1 MIEHR
6 SAPLPDQATHMLV
19 TAARLYYLDGLNQSD
34 IAALLDVSRS
44 TVSRMLA
51 EARERGII
59 RISIA
64 ESDPRA
70 RDLETRLTQAFAL
83 RRVIVIRSLSQSP
96 RATRQAVGHFAAPI
110 VANWIA
116 ERSVVGVAGGR
127 TLATLIHSL
136 RPAAPLPSMTVVQ
149 LMGNI
154 GPTVSEIDAL
164 ELGRQLAAR
173 FGGLCYTLNA
183 PAFVQDRDTR
193 DIFLGHEHNQA
204 IWRLFEQLDLA
215 FVGVGALEES
225 AFAERAVLKD
235 ADFARLRA
243 AGAVG
248 EICGHFF
255 DSAGQECATAYRERV
270 IGIELERLRRVPD
283 VIGVTN
289 GAARAAAVRA
299 ALRGGLLTSLIID
312 DLGAEALLSMT

>member
-1 MIEHR
+1 MCEQR
-6 SAPLPDQATHMLV
+6 SAPVSDQATHLLV
-19 TAARLYYLDGLNQSD
+19 TAARLYYLDGLNQSE
-34 IAALLDVSRS
+34 IAAMLDVSRS

-51 EARERGII
+51 EARERGIV

-64 ESDPRA
+64 EIEPRE
-70 RDLETRLTQAFAL
+70 RDLEARLMQAFAL
-83 RRVIVIRSLSQSP
+83 RRVIVVRSLSQSQK
-96 RATRQAVGHFAAPI
+96 ATRQAVGHFAAPL
-110 VANWIA
+110 VANWMT
-116 ERSVVGVAGGR
+116 ERSVIGVAGGR
-127 TLATLIHSL
+127 TLASLIHSL
-136 RPAAPLPSMTVVQ
+136 RPAAPLSSLTVVQ

-204 IWRLFEQLDLA
+204 IWNLFEKLDLA
-215 FVGVGALEES
+215 LVGVGALEES
-225 AFAERAVLKD
+225 AFAERGVLQ
-235 ADFARLRA
+235 ASDFARLRA

-255 DSAGQECATAYRERV
+255 DLNGQECATSYRERV

-299 ALRGGLLTSLIID
+299 ALRGRLLTSLIID
-312 DLGAEALLSMT
+312 DLGADALLSMT